1 MVLGI
6 PDLTVLVNNICNFNA
21 PVLFRYCTSVIKWT
35 IWCNNRRISINKCS
49 DQVHNDTEMKNVKG
63 KPPSFLSTLLGFF
76 KILFFSDCTIK
87 QMPKNNPSKHWSFFF
102 YKLYQFILKY
112 IYKLSMKPWLV
123 FRVASHAVCVW
134 NINQSFT
141 PISSHQNPYT
151 PANSQLILTTLSN
164 NVESYQKYVMARW
177 LLLQVKLRCRDFRLF
192 RGFLRLWFWLFLCLL
207 LFLFAFLFLLLL
219 AILFLFFHVLY
230 FLRLLFFFSFLKG
243 IRNKYMNHVPLLNCI
258 TF

>member
-1 MVLGI
+1 
-6 PDLTVLVNNICNFNA
+6 
-21 PVLFRYCTSVIKWT
+21 
-35 IWCNNRRISINKCS
+35 
-49 DQVHNDTEMKNVKG
+49 
-63 KPPSFLSTLLGFF
+63 
-76 KILFFSDCTIK
+76 
-87 QMPKNNPSKHWSFFF
+87 
-102 YKLYQFILKY
+102 
-112 IYKLSMKPWLV
+112 MKPWLV

-219 AILFLFFHVLY
+219 AILFLFFHVLN
-230 FLRLLFFFSFLKG
+230 FLRLLFFFSFLKWM
-243 IRNKYMNHVPLLNCI
+243 RNKYMNYVPLLNCI
-258 TF
+258 TFKNHIRYQNFIEKHATKLDYLYF

>member
-1 MVLGI
+1 
-6 PDLTVLVNNICNFNA
+6 
-21 PVLFRYCTSVIKWT
+21 
-35 IWCNNRRISINKCS
+35 
-49 DQVHNDTEMKNVKG
+49 
-63 KPPSFLSTLLGFF
+63 
-76 KILFFSDCTIK
+76 
-87 QMPKNNPSKHWSFFF
+87 
-102 YKLYQFILKY
+102 
-112 IYKLSMKPWLV
+112 MKPWLV

-230 FLRLLFFFSFLKG
+230 FLRLLFFFSFLKWM
-243 IRNKYMNHVPLLNCI
+243 RNKYMNYSLCSIASHFRI
-258 TF
+258 TIGTKILSKSTLQNWITYIFNAS

>member
-1 MVLGI
+1 MT
-6 PDLTVLVNNICNFNA
+6 P
-21 PVLFRYCTSVIKWT
+21 KWKMWRENPQVFLALCWVFLKSYFSP
-35 IWCNNRRISINKCS
+35 IVRINKC
-49 DQVHNDTEMKNVKG
+49 Q
-63 KPPSFLSTLLGFF
+63 
-76 KILFFSDCTIK
+76 KIIH
-87 QMPKNNPSKHWSFFF
+87 QNIGPFFF

-230 FLRLLFFFSFLKG
+230 FLRLLFFFSFLKWM
-243 IRNKYMNHVPLLNCI
+243 RNKYMNYVPLLNYI